1 MRKRK
6 KKNRIEASKKIIL
19 VCYIVL
25 FITLAATYAAL
36 FMDKD
41 ISSATQ
47 IVLAIIGLVATANT
61 AYFTKAAIENR
72 IKIMKAY
79 DIDSELIA
87 DMVKGSLEITDIN
100 NMY

>member
-1 MRKRK
+1 MK
-6 KKNRIEASKKIIL
+6 KKIEASKKIIIA
-19 VCYIVL
+19 CYIILSITMIVT
-25 FITLAATYAAL
+25 FIAL

-61 AYFTKAAIENR
+61 AYYTKSAIENR

-79 DIDSELIA
+79 EIDSDAIA
-87 DMVKGSLEITDIN
+87 NMVKDSLQISNIN
-100 NMY
+100 GTF